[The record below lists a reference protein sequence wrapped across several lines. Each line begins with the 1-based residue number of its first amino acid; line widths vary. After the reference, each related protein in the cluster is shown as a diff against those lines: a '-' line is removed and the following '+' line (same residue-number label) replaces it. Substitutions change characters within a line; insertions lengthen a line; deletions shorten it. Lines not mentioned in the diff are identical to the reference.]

1 MKNLWMSL
9 RNCFFEKFFE
19 KFKLKSCCIR
29 KPKKRISKSLT
40 LKYSSEFHSELFSG
54 SKVNIKKNCN
64 WIISKQNKNLKKL
77 LHL

>member
-1 MKNLWMSL
+1 MSL

-29 KPKKRISKSLT
+29 KPKKRESKKSLT

-54 SKVNIKKNCN
+54 SKVNIKLQLDHFKPKK
-64 WIISKQNKNLKKL
+64 SKF
-77 LHL
+77 